1 MIQILYFEGCPHR
14 DATVAL
20 ARNVLSE
27 LGISEEIEEVEVRD
41 DEDARRLRFLGSPTL
56 RVNGVDIEPDMAYRT
71 HFAFA
76 CRTYGASGVPQRELL
91 VAALERA
98 SGKHPKP

>member
-41 DEDARRLRFLGSPTL
+41 DEDAQRLRFPGSPTV
-56 RVNGVDIEPDMAYRT
+56 RVNGVDIEPEMAFLT
-71 HFAFA
+71 HFALA

-91 VAALERA
+91 VEAVERA
-98 SGKHPKP
+98 SGKEPKP

>member
-1 MIQILYFEGCPHR
+1 MIQVLYFEGCPNR

-20 ARNVLSE
+20 ARNVLSA

-41 DEDARRLRFLGSPTL
+41 DEDAQRLRFPGSPTV
-56 RVNGVDIEPDMAYRT
+56 RVNGVDIEPDMAFRT
-71 HFAFA
+71 HFALA
-76 CRTYGASGVPQRELL
+76 CRTYGASRVPARELL

-98 SGKHPKP
+98 SR